1 MNVYNKIMRLF
12 WLVLAIAMTIL
23 ISYLS
28 LTQGFYKWVFYY
40 VFVLVAF
47 GMFFFKSYMM
57 KRMDRHLEY
66 LAQQKEKT
74 KSNEK
79 GN

>member
-28 LTQGFYKWVFYY
+28 LTQGFYKWGYYY
-40 VFVLVAF
+40 VFVIVAF

-57 KRMDRHLEY
+57 KRMERHLEY
-66 LAQQKEKT
+66 LEQQKQNV
-74 KSNEK
+74 KSSDK
-79 GN
+79 K

>member
-12 WLVLAIAMTIL
+12 WLVLAITMMIL

-28 LTQGFYKWVFYY
+28 LTQGFYKWGFYY